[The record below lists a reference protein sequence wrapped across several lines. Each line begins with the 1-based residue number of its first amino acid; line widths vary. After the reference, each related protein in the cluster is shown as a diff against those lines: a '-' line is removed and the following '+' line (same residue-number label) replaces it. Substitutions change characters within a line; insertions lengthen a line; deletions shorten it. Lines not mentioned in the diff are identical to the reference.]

1 MKENP
6 ITASTTTPAL
16 DPTAHHDNHSHPP
29 VSLAPIKIFHHQHQE
44 KNYHYWSTG
53 TSRLHYFLH
62 IASAPPSTQI
72 KSNPLGWQKDREG
85 ENLYHIKS
93 AAFSVGART
102 EEERTLFTRLEGK
115 ELLIPPLAYCTVCN
129 GKGDQESYCCLL
141 FAQESLSP
149 WHPSAWQALGRMRAS
164 EIRKGGQPDKKD
176 RTHNNP
182 VHTTTP
188 HTRCQDDPTFFHIM
202 P

>member
-129 GKGDQESYCCLL
+129 GKGPRSRILLVPPFCSRIFVSLASLCLAGTWEDEGLRNQE
-141 FAQESLSP
+141 
-149 WHPSAWQALGRMRAS
+149 RRA
-164 EIRKGGQPDKKD
+164 
-176 RTHNNP
+176 
-182 VHTTTP
+182 
-188 HTRCQDDPTFFHIM
+188 TR
-202 P
+202 